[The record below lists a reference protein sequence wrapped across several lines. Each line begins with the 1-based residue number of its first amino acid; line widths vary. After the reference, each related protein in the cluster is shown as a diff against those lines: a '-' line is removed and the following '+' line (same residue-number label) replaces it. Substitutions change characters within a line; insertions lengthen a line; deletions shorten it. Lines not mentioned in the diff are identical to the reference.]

1 MRDSRIRP
9 GVLRLF
15 RLALRSD
22 TRARADADAELDVF
36 IDSRVEDLVT
46 HGAAPD
52 NARSQAIASL
62 GAPIDEVRSRLRS
75 SAIHRE
81 ARMWKRERFDGVIRD
96 VHHAGRSLRRTPGFT
111 FAATATLALTIGAT
125 ASVFGVVDAVLLKPF
140 PFREADRALMI
151 MEGNSSLHLPL
162 FAVPARTFL
171 DWRAQARSFSALAA
185 TRGGFATVTGSQ
197 ESERVNVLSVTPSYF
212 TTLGIMPVLGRALT
226 ADSGGPAEV
235 VISYAYW
242 QTRFGGVSSILGK
255 VLTVDDHPCSIVG
268 VVPNGWPGEEQLWT
282 RLSLTA
288 QDELDGEHNLVV
300 YGRLLPGATA
310 DEGRRELDAI
320 VARGVATTSDPGWS
334 VVTKPLL
341 DQWIG
346 GVRPA
351 LIALLAG
358 AGCVLLI
365 GATTLANL
373 YLVRCFAREREIAV
387 RMALGA
393 TRVRLTRELLVE
405 ATMLSLAAA
414 LIGVGV
420 AVAGVRVL
428 RGLAPSSLP
437 RVSDV
442 AVDGRMLGF
451 CALATV
457 LTVLVFGALPA
468 WQTSR
473 GTLADFLREGGRG
486 TGAVQQRRLQ
496 DGLVILQ
503 LTIAFVLLTGAGL
516 LMESFIHFE
525 GIDLGFRPQ
534 GVLTAII
541 TVSPERYPTASRET
555 AFAMQV
561 VEQLASQPG
570 VTTASVSTG
579 WPGRG
584 VGLYPFS
591 VVGDPPPNQN
601 RLPLARATFVSP
613 DYFRTMGIALRR
625 GREILPSDGQRAV
638 PIVII
643 DDDFAQRIFAGRDPI
658 GRQLAL
664 NSDTVTIVGVVAAV
678 KEKGAVKQNLVG
690 VYEPIAQA
698 QDVPSF
704 VTVAAR
710 VADDPRAHAA
720 ALRRVVTSLDATVP
734 VSDVKTMV
742 ARENE
747 SISTTRFSTFLA
759 SLFALAALVLGAVG
773 IYSVLAYIVRQRRR
787 EIGIRIAL
795 GARNI
800 DVMSEVLKRT
810 FVLTVVGLALGTVAA
825 WMLTRALASLFVGVS
840 PHDPGIFAAAA
851 ILFALVALLAASV
864 PAFRTTRI
872 NAVVALNST

>member
-15 RLALRSD
+15 RLSVRSD
-22 TRARADADAELDVF
+22 RRARADADAELDAY
-36 IDSRVEDLVT
+36 IDSRVEHLVT

-52 NARSQAIASL
+52 DARARAIASL
-62 GAPIDEVRSRLRS
+62 GAPIDEVRSRLHS

-81 ARMWKRERFDGVIRD
+81 ARMQKREGFDGVIRD
-96 VHHAGRSLRRTPGFT
+96 VKYATRSLRRTPGFT
-111 FAATATLALTIGAT
+111 IAATATLALTIGAT
-125 ASVFGVVDAVLLKPF
+125 ASVFGVVDAVLLKSF

-151 MEGNSSLHLPL
+151 MEGNARLDLPW

-171 DWRAQARSFSALAA
+171 DWQAQARSFSELAA

-197 ESERVNVLSVTPSYF
+197 EAERVVALSVTPSYF
-212 TTLGIMPVLGRALT
+212 ATLGITPVLGRALT
-226 ADSGGPAEV
+226 TDSGGPAEV
-235 VISYAYW
+235 LISYAYW
-242 QTRFGGVSSILGK
+242 QTRFGGAPSVLGR
-255 VLTVDDHPCSIVG
+255 VLKVDDNPYSIVG

-282 RLSLTA
+282 RLSLTT
-288 QDELDGEHNLVV
+288 QDQVNGQHNLVV
-300 YGRLLPGATA
+300 YGRLRPGTTA

-320 VARGVATTSDPGWS
+320 VAHSVATTSDPGWS

-346 GVRPA
+346 DVRPA
-351 LIALLAG
+351 LIALLTA

-365 GATTLANL
+365 GTLTLANL
-373 YLVRCFAREREIAV
+373 FLVRCFAREREVAV

-393 TRVRLTRELLVE
+393 TRVRLASGLLVE
-405 ATMLSLAAA
+405 ATMLSVAAGA
-414 LIGVGV
+414 IGIGV

-428 RGLAPSSLP
+428 RALAPSSLP
-437 RVSDV
+437 RASDV

-457 LTVLVFGALPA
+457 VTVLVFGALPA

-473 GTLADFLREGGRG
+473 GTLADFLREGRA
-486 TGAVQQRRLQ
+486 TGAAQQRRLQ

-503 LTIAFVLLTGAGL
+503 LSIAFVLLIGAGL
-516 LMESFIHFE
+516 LMQSFIHLE
-525 GIDLGFRPQ
+525 NIDLGFRSQ
-534 GVLTAII
+534 GVLTAVIA
-541 TVSPERYPTASRET
+541 VSPERYPTASRET

-561 VEQLASQPG
+561 VERLTSQPG
-570 VTTASVSTG
+570 VTAASVSTG

-584 VGLYPFS
+584 VGLYPFM

-601 RLPLARATFVSP
+601 RPSLARATFVSP

-625 GREILPSDGQRAV
+625 GREILPSDDQRAV
-638 PIVII
+638 PIVVI
-643 DDDFAQRIFAGRDPI
+643 DDDFAQLIFTGRDPV
-658 GRQLAL
+658 GRQLVL
-664 NSDTVTIVGVVAAV
+664 NSDTVTIVGVVAPV
-678 KEKGAVKQNLVG
+678 KEKGAPKQNLVG
-690 VYEPIAQA
+690 VYEPIRQAQA
-698 QDVPSF
+698 LPNF

-710 VADDPRAHAA
+710 VTDDPRAHAA
-720 ALRRVVTSLDATVP
+720 VLRRVVTSLDATVP

-795 GARNI
+795 GARSI

-810 FVLTVVGLALGTVAA
+810 FVLTVVGLALGTGAA
-825 WMLTRALASLFVGVS
+825 LMLTRALASLFVGVS

-851 ILFALVALLAASV
+851 GLFALVALFAACV
-864 PAFRTTRI
+864 PAFRTTRV
-872 NAVVALNST
+872 NAVEALNST

>member
-1 MRDSRIRP
+1 VGDSRIRP
-9 GVLRLF
+9 GVSRLF
-15 RLALRSD
+15 RLVLRSD
-22 TRARADADAELDVF
+22 RRARADADAELDAF
-36 IDSRVEDLVT
+36 IDSRVEHLVT
-46 HGAAPD
+46 HGDAPD
-52 NARSQAIASL
+52 NARARAIASL
-62 GAPIDEVRSRLRS
+62 GAPIDEVRSSLRS
-75 SAIHRE
+75 SAVHRD
-81 ARMWKRERFDGVIRD
+81 ARMWKRERIDGLIRD
-96 VHHAGRSLRRTPGFT
+96 VKHAGRSLRRTPSFT
-111 FAATATLALTIGAT
+111 FAVTAMLALTIGAT
-125 ASVFGVVDAVLLKPF
+125 ASVFGVVDAVLLKAF
-140 PFREADRALMI
+140 PFRDVDRTLLI
-151 MEGNSSLHLPL
+151 MESNSRLHLPK
-162 FAVPARTFL
+162 FAVPPTTFL
-171 DWRAQARSFSALAA
+171 DWRAQSRSFSALAA
-185 TRGGFATVTGSQ
+185 SRGGFATVIGSQ
-197 ESERVNVLSVTPSYF
+197 EPERVIALKVTPSYF
-212 TTLGIMPVLGRALT
+212 AALGITPVLGRSLSV
-226 ADSGGPAEV
+226 DSSGPAEV

-242 QTRFGGVSSILGK
+242 KTRLGGAPSVLGE
-255 VLTVDDHPCSIVG
+255 VLAVDGRPYAVVG
-268 VVPNGWPGEEQLWT
+268 VVPNGWPGEEQIWT
-282 RLSLTA
+282 RLSFTA
-288 QDELDGEHNLVV
+288 EDELDGEHNLVV
-300 YGRLLPGATA
+300 YGRLRPGAKA

-320 VARGVATTSDPGWS
+320 VAQGVSTASDPGWS
-334 VVTKPLL
+334 VVTRPVL

-346 GVRPA
+346 DVRPA
-351 LIALLAG
+351 FFALLGG

-365 GATTLANL
+365 GAATLANL
-373 YLVRCFAREREIAV
+373 YLVRCFARQREIAV

-393 TRVRLTRELLVE
+393 TRIRLTRELLVE
-405 ATMLSLAAA
+405 ATLLSLTAAA
-414 LIGVGV
+414 IGVGV

-428 RGLAPSSLP
+428 RALAPSSLP

-468 WQTSR
+468 WKTSR
-473 GTLADFLREGGRG
+473 ASLADFLREGGRG

-503 LTIAFVLLTGAGL
+503 LSIAFVLLTGAGL
-516 LMESFIHFE
+516 LMKSLIQLQ
-525 GIDLGFRPQ
+525 GMDLGFRPQ
-534 GVLTAII
+534 GVLTAMI
-541 TVSPERYPTASRET
+541 TLSPERYPTASRQT
-555 AFAMQV
+555 AFALQV
-561 VEQLASQPG
+561 VEHLAKQPG
-570 VTTASVSTG
+570 VTAASVSTG

-584 VGLYPFS
+584 VGLYPFD
-591 VVGDPPPNQN
+591 VVGDPPPTQVQ
-601 RLPLARATFVSP
+601 PSLARVTFVSR

-625 GREILPSDGQRAV
+625 GREILPSDDRRAV
-638 PIVII
+638 PIVVI
-643 DDDFAQRIFAGRDPI
+643 DDAFVRRFFAGRDPI

-664 NSDTVTIVGVVAAV
+664 NSDTVTIVGVVATV
-678 KEKGAVKQNLVG
+678 REEGAAEQSLVG
-690 VYEPIAQA
+690 IYEPITQA
-698 QDVPSF
+698 QDVPNF

-710 VADDPRAHAA
+710 VADNPRAHAA
-720 ALRRVVTSLDATVP
+720 ALRRVVTSLDASVP

-759 SLFALAALVLGAVG
+759 SLFALAALALGAVG

-810 FVLTVVGLALGTVAA
+810 VVLTVVGLALGTAAA

-851 ILFALVALLAASV
+851 GLFALVALLAASV

>member
-1 MRDSRIRP
+1 VRDSRIRP
-9 GVLRLF
+9 GVLRLL

-22 TRARADADAELDVF
+22 RRARADADAELDAF
-36 IDSRVEDLVT
+36 IESRVEHLVT

-52 NARSQAIASL
+52 NARARAIASL
-62 GAPIDEVRSRLRS
+62 GAPIHEVRSRLRS
-75 SAIHRE
+75 SAVHRE
-81 ARMWKRERFDGVIRD
+81 ARMWKRERFDGLIRD
-96 VHHAGRSLRRTPGFT
+96 VKYAGRSLRRTPSFT
-111 FAATATLALTIGAT
+111 FAATAMLALTIGAT

-140 PFREADRALMI
+140 PFSEADRTLLI
-151 MEGNSSLHLPL
+151 MESNSRLHLPK
-162 FAVPARTFL
+162 FAVPPRTFL
-171 DWRAQARSFSALAA
+171 DWRAQSRSFSALAA
-185 TRGGFATVTGSQ
+185 SRSGFATVIGSQ
-197 ESERVNVLSVTPSYF
+197 EPERVIALLVTPSYF
-212 TTLGIMPVLGRALT
+212 PTLGITPVLGRALS
-226 ADSGGPAEV
+226 ADSSGPAEV

-242 QTRFGGVSSILGK
+242 QTRFGGAPSVLGK
-255 VLTVDDHPCSIVG
+255 VLAVDDRPYCIVG

-282 RLSLTA
+282 RLSFTA
-288 QDELDGEHNLVV
+288 EDELDGGHNLVA
-300 YGRLLPGATA
+300 YGRLRPGATA

-346 GVRPA
+346 DVRPA

-405 ATMLSLAAA
+405 ATLLSLTAAA
-414 LIGVGV
+414 IGVGV

-428 RGLAPSSLP
+428 RALAPSSLP

-468 WQTSR
+468 WKTSR
-473 GTLADFLREGGRG
+473 AALADFLREGGRG
-486 TGAVQQRRLQ
+486 TGEVQQRRLQ

-503 LTIAFVLLTGAGL
+503 LSVAFVLLTGAGL
-516 LMESFIHFE
+516 LMKSLIHLE

-534 GVLTAII
+534 GVLTAMI
-541 TVSPERYPTASRET
+541 TLSPERYPTVSRQT
-555 AFAMQV
+555 AFALQV
-561 VEQLASQPG
+561 VEHLASQPG
-570 VTTASVSTG
+570 VTAASVSTG

-591 VVGDPPPNQN
+591 VVGGSPPTQDRPS
-601 RLPLARATFVSP
+601 LARVTFVSR
-613 DYFRTMGIALRR
+613 DYFRTMGIALQR
-625 GREILPSDGQRAV
+625 GREILPSDDRRAV
-638 PIVII
+638 PIVVI
-643 DDDFAQRIFAGRDPI
+643 DDDFARRFFAGRDPI
-658 GRQLAL
+658 GRRLVL
-664 NSDTVTIVGVVAAV
+664 GTDSVTVVGVVASV
-678 KEKGAVKQNLVG
+678 REEGAAEQNLVG
-690 VYEPIAQA
+690 VYEPVTQA

-704 VTVAAR
+704 LTIASR
-710 VADDPRAHAA
+710 VDDDPRAHAD

-734 VSDVKTMV
+734 ISDVKTMTT
-742 ARENE
+742 REND
-747 SISTTRFSTFLA
+747 SICTVRFSTFLA

-800 DVMSEVLKRT
+800 DVMSDILKRT
-810 FVLTVVGLALGTVAA
+810 FVLTVVGLALGTGAA
-825 WMLTRALASLFVGVS
+825 WMLTRTLASLFVGVS
-840 PHDPGIFAAAA
+840 PHDPGIFATAAG
-851 ILFALVALLAASV
+851 LFALVALLAASV